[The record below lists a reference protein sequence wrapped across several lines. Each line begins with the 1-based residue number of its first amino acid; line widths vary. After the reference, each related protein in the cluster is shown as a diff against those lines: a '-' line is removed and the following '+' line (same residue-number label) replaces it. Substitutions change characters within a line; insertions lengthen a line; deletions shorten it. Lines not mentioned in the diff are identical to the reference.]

1 MSNRVQKMLRKAF
14 WELIY
19 GSSPLVGANMHGK
32 GLATNETSSMKHL
45 MHCWDYLRQTVSCQS
60 DLTLEG
66 IDSTIKKPPFAF
78 DLNGYHITHQCKERV
93 CTISQRQPTR

>member
-1 MSNRVQKMLRKAF
+1 MLRKAF

-19 GSSPLVGANMHGK
+19 GTSPLVGADMYGQSPNI
-32 GLATNETSSMKHL
+32 NQTSMMKHL

-66 IDSTIKKPPFAF
+66 IDSTIKKEPFVF

-93 CTISQRQPTR
+93 CIVPHSSNRMTAWLMM